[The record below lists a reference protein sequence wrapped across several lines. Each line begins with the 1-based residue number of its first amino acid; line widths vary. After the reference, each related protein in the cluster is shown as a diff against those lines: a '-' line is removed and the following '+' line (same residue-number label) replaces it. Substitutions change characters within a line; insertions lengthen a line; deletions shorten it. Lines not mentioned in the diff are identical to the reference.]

1 VISVVAPV
9 HNEAETLPELHRRI
23 RAAVAGLDGCEIV
36 LVDDGSTDGS
46 WPAMLALAQ
55 QDPYMRVLRLSRN
68 FGHQAALTAGL
79 DAARG
84 DAVVL
89 MDADLQDPPELIP
102 ALVAKWQEGYDV
114 VYGLRTERDGESRF
128 KRWTASAFYRLLRGM
143 TRVDIPA
150 DAGDFRLLSRRAVE
164 ALASMPE
171 RARFLRGMTSW
182 VGFRQVGVP
191 YRRDVR
197 YAGETKYSTRRM
209 VRLALDAIT
218 SFSTAPIRVVTGIG
232 FAVVALCGGVL
243 AWAIYVKFFT
253 DTAVAGWTS
262 VLIVVLLLG
271 GMQLVA
277 FGVIGQYVARIFEE
291 AKHRPL
297 YLVEE
302 SVEGEALSDEDATPA
317 ASASPR

>member
-1 VISVVAPV
+1 MISVVAPV
-9 HNEAETLPELHRRI
+9 HNEAETVAELHRRI
-23 RAAVAGLDGCEIV
+23 RAVAELETCEIV

-46 WPAMLALAQ
+46 WATMLALAST
-55 QDPYMRVLRLSRN
+55 DPRLRLLRLSRN

-89 MDADLQDPPELIP
+89 MDADLQDPPEVIP
-102 ALVAKWQEGYDV
+102 ALLARWREGYDV
-114 VYGLRTERDGESRF
+114 VYGLRTARDGETRF
-128 KRWTASAFYRLLRGM
+128 KRWTAALFYRLLRGM

-164 ALASMPE
+164 ALARMPE

-182 VGFRQVGVP
+182 VGFRQAGVP
-191 YRRDVR
+191 YRRDAR
-197 YAGETKYSTRRM
+197 YAGETKYPTRRM
-209 VRLALDAIT
+209 IRFAVDAIT
-218 SFSTAPIRVVTGIG
+218 SFSTTPIRVVTGLGLI
-232 FAVVALCGGVL
+232 VVSFCVGVL

-271 GMQLVA
+271 GMQLVGL
-277 FGVIGQYVARIFEE
+277 GVIGQYVSRIFEE
-291 AKHRPL
+291 AKQRPL
-297 YLVEE
+297 YVVEE
-302 SVEGEALSDEDATPA
+302 SVDGDAVSGAVATPTTTA
-317 ASASPR
+317 APLP

>member
-1 VISVVAPV
+1 MISLVAPV
-9 HNEAETLPELHRRI
+9 HNEAESLPELHRRVT
-23 RAAVAGLDGCEIV
+23 ATLAELGSYEIV
-36 LVDDGSTDGS
+36 LVDDGSTDES
-46 WPAMLALAQ
+46 WPAMLALAAG
-55 QDPYMRVLRLSRN
+55 DPHVRLLRLSRN

-102 ALVAKWQEGYDV
+102 ALVAKWREGFDV
-114 VYGLRTERDGESRF
+114 VYGLRTGREGETWF
-128 KRWTASAFYRLLRGM
+128 KRSTASLFYRLLRRM

-164 ALASMPE
+164 ALARMPE

-182 VGFRQVGVP
+182 VGFRQAGVP
-191 YRRDVR
+191 YQRDAR
-197 YAGETKYSTRRM
+197 YAGETKYPTRRM
-209 VRLALDAIT
+209 IRFALDAIT
-218 SFSTAPIRVVTGIG
+218 SFSTTPIRLVTGVG
-232 FAVVALCGGVL
+232 FVVVAFCVGVL
-243 AWAIYVKFFT
+243 AWAVYIKFFT

-291 AKHRPL
+291 AKQRPL

-302 SVEGEALSDEDATPA
+302 SVEGGMTTGADAPSTTATPL
-317 ASASPR
+317 P